1 MLEPGTIIKI
11 KSASQINRTLTKD
24 NYCGDIYFN
33 PWMYKYCGCKCSI
46 CGYTSAGTYQVKEEG
61 PHNWNWHPEWFD
73 VIDAPNDFLNNG
85 SIEQRSLCLAL
96 IRQTISGNRPS
107 LDILTN
113 PKFTGFPNQDRGG
126 FDGIGF
132 ISDDWVENKVANNI
146 PDWPCLKL
154 KPEIL
159 EKAIKNC
166 LLQHDVNYFTL
177 WVSGPVNAWFV
188 FSGTDEGPEY
198 WFNVKNACSKSNTDK
213 LVINTNKTIENNEN
227 RFQKRKGTIVR
238 GSIPKGSKI
247 RSRKCQTSVTVGYLS
262 NRKCIGR

>member
-11 KSASQINRTLTKD
+11 KSASQINRTLTED
-24 NYCGDIYFN
+24 NYCKGVFFDQS
-33 PWMYKYCGCKCSI
+33 MYTY
-46 CGYTSAGTYQVKEEG
+46 CGYTCSIVGHNGNGIYKVKEKG
-61 PHNWNWHPEWFD
+61 PGIWNWIPEWFK
-73 VIDAPNDFLNNG
+73 VIQTPDDFLNNG

-96 IRQTISGNRPS
+96 IRQTMSGNRPS

-126 FDGIGF
+126 FDCIGF
-132 ISDDWVENKVANNI
+132 ISDGWVENKVANNI

-166 LLQHDVNYFTL
+166 LLQHDVNYFTS
-177 WVSGPVNAWFV
+177 WVSKHVNAWFV
-188 FSGTDEGPEY
+188 FSRTDEGPEY
-198 WFNVKNACSKSNTDK
+198 WFNVTNACSKSNTDK